1 VQQVIADLRYHW
13 PSQVEI
19 CVAADL
25 LETQQA
31 MLAEKDETIAELRE
45 EIDRCHARLEIDHV
59 FTGGGKQED
68 GGFLRVEVPMGERK
82 SLPDAVACRD
92 DTIELQGEQIAELHA
107 RCEAAE
113 SDAERLRQFERWAD
127 DGFCPHLV
135 FDDDG
140 HWAVSF
146 AGSGPCAQSDE
157 ITSHV
162 AVVEP
167 HEWSDSVGE
176 AIDAALATQHAA
188 QRKEGGL

>member
-1 VQQVIADLRYHW
+1 VLDAIASRFKSGNSI
-13 PSQVEI
+13 PVERVHI
-19 CVAADL
+19 TTAEL
-25 LETQQA
+25 SRLQSS
-31 MLAEKDETIAELRE
+31 LAEKDKTIAELR
-45 EIDRCHARLEIDHV
+45 
-59 FTGGGKQED
+59 
-68 GGFLRVEVPMGERK
+68 
-82 SLPDAVACRD
+82 
-92 DTIELQGEQIAELHA
+92 A

-113 SDAERLRQFERWAD
+113 RDAERLRQFERWAD

-176 AIDAALATQHAA
+176 AIDAALAAQYAA
-188 QRKEGGL
+188 QRKEEGL

>member
-1 VQQVIADLRYHW
+1 VSAKNEVSAAISLLGNSDWYQSGHMHAKSLMNELSRL
-13 PSQVEI
+13 QVE
-19 CVAADL
+19 
-25 LETQQA
+25 
-31 MLAEKDETIAELRE
+31 LAEKDGTIARLQLEISTYDSCEQLTEIAELR
-45 EIDRCHARLEIDHV
+45 
-59 FTGGGKQED
+59 
-68 GGFLRVEVPMGERK
+68 
-82 SLPDAVACRD
+82 
-92 DTIELQGEQIAELHA
+92 A

-113 SDAERLRQFERWAD
+113 RDAERLRQFERWAD

-146 AGSGPCAQSDE
+146 AGSGPSAQSDE

-176 AIDAALATQHAA
+176 AIDAALAAQYAA